1 MQTECSPTLFE
12 FEPVETKN
20 VVAGFDGGT
29 ITSDAGALLLGQLD
43 RGLGLIR
50 RMAGCFTDRRDPR
63 LIEHTVETMIGQ
75 RVFGLALG
83 YDDLND
89 HDELRHDPV
98 FAVLAGKLEAKRSDC
113 APVAGKSTL
122 NRLEHPPKRDAEKY
136 HKIDYDAAS
145 LEALFVDIFL
155 DAHARPPKEIVLDLD
170 ATDPRFATNALRSEN
185 RAALYEIME
194 QILKTRGRDDWLV
207 DLHAMGLPAG
217 EIRTVEQV
225 LEAPE
230 VAARNMVVE
239 VDHPTIGPERIL
251 GSSLKLSETPVRIHT
266 APPTLGQHTAEI
278 LEDVLEWNAAD
289 AATYAA
295 GLATPEKR

>member
-1 MQTECSPTLFE
+1 MQTECSPTLFQ

-50 RMAGCFTDRRDPR
+50 RMAACFTDRRDPK

-83 YDDLND
+83 YEDVND

-98 FAVLAGKLEAKRSDC
+98 FAVLAGKLEAKRADC

-122 NRLEHPPKRDAEKY
+122 NRLEHTPKRDAEKY

-155 DAHARPPKEIVLDLD
+155 DAHKRPPKEIVLDLD
-170 ATDPRFATNALRSEN
+170 AT
-185 RAALYEIME
+185 
-194 QILKTRGRDDWLV
+194 
-207 DLHAMGLPAG
+207 
-217 EIRTVEQV
+217 
-225 LEAPE
+225 
-230 VAARNMVVE
+230 
-239 VDHPTIGPERIL
+239 GPW
-251 GSSLKLSETPVRIHT
+251 
-266 APPTLGQHTAEI
+266 A
-278 LEDVLEWNAAD
+278 
-289 AATYAA
+289 
-295 GLATPEKR
+295 